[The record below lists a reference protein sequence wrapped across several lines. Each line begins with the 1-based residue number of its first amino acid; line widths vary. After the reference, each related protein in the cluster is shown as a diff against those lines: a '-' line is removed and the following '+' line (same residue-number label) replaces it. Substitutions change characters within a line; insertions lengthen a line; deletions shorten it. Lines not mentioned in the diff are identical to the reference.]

1 MMTEDKIFLEFGADD
16 YIVRLSPFK
25 DASGNWTGELLV
37 GTVVTEDNLMSD
49 DDHYNLMNITKMVC
63 AAVPAMEEDEQV
75 RNTLIKIAERVESES
90 ETEEDI
96 EPKTKI
102 ESVKEN
108 VINVNFN

>member
-1 MMTEDKIFLEFGADD
+1 
-16 YIVRLSPFK
+16 
-25 DASGNWTGELLV
+25 
-37 GTVVTEDNLMSD
+37 
-49 DDHYNLMNITKMVC
+49 
-63 AAVPAMEEDEQV
+63 MEEDEQV